1 MNIDVFQEQPFLF
14 TVHVTYSQKYLQ
26 RQRQFVEQ
34 LWRYVDIFYSVH
46 IQKCGTLTKEFSIIP
61 SPLYHHRGLCN
72 NTIASRYYNLERQ
85 NSVSLCRKFW
95 QSPFMRGFQISIL
108 TSSDFPPAVYACFMR
123 ETGAWNGNS
132 IIITSCY

>member
-1 MNIDVFQEQPFLF
+1 
-14 TVHVTYSQKYLQ
+14 
-26 RQRQFVEQ
+26 
-34 LWRYVDIFYSVH
+34 
-46 IQKCGTLTKEFSIIP
+46 
-61 SPLYHHRGLCN
+61 LCN

-132 IIITSCY
+132 IIITSCYWKPLNCNAGEENHTAHGVWCHAYGKLTASGGTIQILESDYNLIPPIMLTTTLLKL